1 MDNTLGGPSAWHSTM
16 SLSPATRLDD
26 FSNTNTSSTSFDSM
40 SIYQSQ
46 QPLGNVHHKRSL
58 PLDVQDFPQTKRHES
73 AEFATFSPFM
83 ASASVTGSSSWTMDT
98 PASANEIGLTDEAAD
113 VCATWFSKYAV
124 LPRYVLSISS
134 VVSVYMLRYQYGNTS
149 RVVGRRFL

>member
-1 MDNTLGGPSAWHSTM
+1 MDNTLGGPSAWHTHNAM
-16 SLSPATRLDD
+16 SLSPTTRLDD
-26 FSNTNTSSTSFDSM
+26 FSNTNTTSTSFDSM
-40 SIYQSQ
+40 SIYQPQ

-124 LPRYVLSISS
+124 LPRYVHSLSS
-134 VVSVYMLRYQYGNTS
+134 VVLGVYVCDIHLAIHHGS
-149 RVVGRRFL
+149 